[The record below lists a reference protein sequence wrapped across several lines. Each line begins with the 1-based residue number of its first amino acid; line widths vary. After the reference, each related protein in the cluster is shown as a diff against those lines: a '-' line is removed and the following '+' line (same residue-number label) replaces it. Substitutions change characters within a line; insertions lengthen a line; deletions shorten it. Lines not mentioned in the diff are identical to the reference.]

1 MQLFYFSNSGT
12 FENVFEPKRSD
23 SFYANS
29 WENQQE
35 WLHENAEGGFNFSK
49 RKMSTSKYLRPFR
62 NRDSGEFRNNL
73 STASAALFLLDA
85 WV

>member
-29 WENQQE
+29 WENQQKSDCMKMQR
-35 WLHENAEGGFNFSK
+35 GGFKISK

-85 WV
+85 

>member
-29 WENQQE
+29 WENQQKSDCMKMQR
-35 WLHENAEGGFNFSK
+35 AVSK
-49 RKMSTSKYLRPFR
+49 SRKEKC
-62 NRDSGEFRNNL
+62 
-73 STASAALFLLDA
+73 LLKDTYDHL
-85 WV
+85 